1 MESRSQQNI
10 PFINHSGGDAW
21 RTVRLDRYVLAV
33 TESAPFSVEIKSPVV
48 ALVRGGELAIPV
60 LITRQKGFD
69 APVEFQC
76 DWVSPGVTV
85 QPTTTIR
92 AGESDGLLRIT
103 GEANAPLGRCPLVV
117 TASTTRDDLDPYL
130 GTGRIRVSSEIVDLM
145 IAEPFVEL
153 ASQPE
158 SVRRGEQKRYVWS
171 VQQKS
176 PFEGTARVRLL
187 GLPKGVS
194 VLEQFPVL
202 THTSKE
208 IAFNIQATDEALLGS
223 VRGMSCE
230 VIVQAGGQEIR
241 QRTGSG
247 TLRIDPRLK

>member
-1 MESRSQQNI
+1 M
-10 PFINHSGGDAW
+10 
-21 RTVRLDRYVLAV
+21 LAV
-33 TESAPFSVEIKSPVV
+33 TDAAPFSVEIKSPAV

-60 LITRQKGFD
+60 RVIRQSGFEG
-69 APVEFQC
+69 PVEFQC
-76 DWVSPGVTV
+76 DWVSPGVSV

-92 AGESDGLLRIT
+92 AGESEGLLRIT

-145 IAEPFVEL
+145 ITEPYVEL

-176 PFEGTARVRLL
+176 SFEGVASVKLL
-187 GLPKGVS
+187 GLPKGVT
-194 VLEQFPVL
+194 VVEPFPVL
-202 THTSKE
+202 TNVSKE
-208 IAFNIQATDEALLGS
+208 IAFDIKATDEALLGS

-230 VIVQAGGQEIR
+230 VIVHAGGQEIR
-241 QRTGSG
+241 QRTGNG
-247 TLRIDPRLK
+247 TLRIDPGLR